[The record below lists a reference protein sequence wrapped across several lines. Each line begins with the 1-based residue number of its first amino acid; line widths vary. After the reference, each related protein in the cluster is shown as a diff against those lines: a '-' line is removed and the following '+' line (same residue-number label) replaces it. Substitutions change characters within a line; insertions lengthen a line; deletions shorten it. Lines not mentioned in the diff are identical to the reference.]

1 MALPPVQFFGV
12 VGSMK
17 LGWSIL
23 WSFPGR
29 ASIGT
34 LIAFMN
40 LEVLGSQPMDEKP
53 KESERSSFS
62 RHLIFG
68 QPVSGVT
75 IGVMETLD
83 RWGYITAGVSFLA
96 LGMVVFVHAWYIFA
110 VTVGSKVLPAVLGL
124 VHDLLL
130 VIILLELF
138 RTIINFLKTKI
149 ITLEPFLYICI
160 IASTRRILTTGAQID
175 TLEDLTDQYFHRYL
189 LDVGANVLVIVA
201 LVIALYMVR
210 KAPQRSIA

>member
-1 MALPPVQFFGV
+1 
-12 VGSMK
+12 
-17 LGWSIL
+17 
-23 WSFPGR
+23 
-29 ASIGT
+29 
-34 LIAFMN
+34 
-40 LEVLGSQPMDEKP
+40 MDEKP
-53 KESERSSFS
+53 KDPERSSFS
-62 RHLIFG
+62 RQLLFG
-68 QPVSGVT
+68 QPVSSAA
-75 IGVMETLD
+75 IGLMETLD
-83 RWGYITAGVSFLA
+83 GWGYVTAGVSFLA
-96 LGMVVFVHAWYIFA
+96 LGMVVFVHAWYVFA

-138 RTIINFLKTKI
+138 RTIINFLKTKV

-175 TLEDLTDQYFHRYL
+175 TLENLTDQHFHRYL

-210 KAPQRSIA
+210 KALPRSTP

>member
-1 MALPPVQFFGV
+1 
-12 VGSMK
+12 
-17 LGWSIL
+17 
-23 WSFPGR
+23 
-29 ASIGT
+29 
-34 LIAFMN
+34 
-40 LEVLGSQPMDEKP
+40 MDEKP
-53 KESERSSFS
+53 KETERSSFS
-62 RHLIFG
+62 RQLIFG
-68 QPVSGVT
+68 RPVSGAA

-83 RWGYITAGVSFLA
+83 GWGYVTAGISFLA
-96 LGMVVFVHAWYIFA
+96 LGMVVFVHAWYAFA

-124 VHDLLL
+124 IHDLLL

-175 TLEDLTDQYFHRYL
+175 TLEDLTDQLFHRYL

-210 KAPQRSIA
+210 KAPQRSIT